1 MTGFTSTPILASDT
15 GAVVTTIV
23 WLLVAV
29 SLVATLTHFVRVPY
43 TIALVVAGLALGA
56 IGGPFRV
63 PLTED
68 LILEVFIPALL
79 FEAAYNLSWPRLRAE
94 IRPIVALAIPGVIAG
109 TFIVGAIVHLAG
121 LRWPVALLFGAL
133 IAATDPVSVLATF
146 RRIGANRRLAIIV
159 EGESL
164 FNDGTALVVFRLVLA
179 VVVAGGV
186 TASTTILAFI
196 ASIAGGVAVGV
207 AVGYLGALLLRQID
221 DYLVEITITL
231 LMAYGTFIACEHLS
245 LTVSGNE
252 IGASPVI
259 AVVVLGLITGNY
271 ASRASMSARTRL
283 SMYDTWELIGYF
295 ANSLIFILIGLQVH
309 TASVTRAD
317 IPLMLAAI
325 VGILVSRAI
334 VVYGVGLY
342 TNWRNAP
349 VFRIPLSFQ
358 HVILWG
364 GLRGAIALAAAL
376 SIPGDAVPE
385 RPTVILLTFGVVVFT
400 LLAQG
405 LTIRP
410 LVARLGLS
418 GTDNSAHL
426 LAFERLQGQL
436 VATQAARRALAT
448 LTEAGEIA
456 PDVSAQI
463 TRAYEERGDR
473 LRDELAGLN
482 VSAEAAR
489 AEQVIVARRK
499 ALQAEKDALR
509 TLRNRGTITGSV
521 YRALNADI
529 DRRLLRLEEA
539 PDEEMGE
546 GVALPADG
554 ERIEDEIGPFP
565 DGAMR

>member
-1 MTGFTSTPILASDT
+1 MTP
-15 GAVVTTIV
+15 
-23 WLLVAV
+23 
-29 SLVATLTHFVRVPY
+29 
-43 TIALVVAGLALGA
+43 
-56 IGGPFRV
+56 
-63 PLTED
+63 
-68 LILEVFIPALL
+68 
-79 FEAAYNLSWPRLRAE
+79 
-94 IRPIVALAIPGVIAG
+94 
-109 TFIVGAIVHLAG
+109 
-121 LRWPVALLFGAL
+121 
-133 IAATDPVSVLATF
+133 
-146 RRIGANRRLAIIV
+146 
-159 EGESL
+159 
-164 FNDGTALVVFRLVLA
+164 
-179 VVVAGGV
+179 
-186 TASTTILAFI
+186 
-196 ASIAGGVAVGV
+196 
-207 AVGYLGALLLRQID
+207 
-221 DYLVEITITL
+221 
-231 LMAYGTFIACEHLS
+231 
-245 LTVSGNE
+245 
-252 IGASPVI
+252 
-259 AVVVLGLITGNY
+259 
-271 ASRASMSARTRL
+271 ARTRL

-317 IPLMLAAI
+317 IPPMLAAI

-410 LVARLGLS
+410 LVVRLGLS

>member
-1 MTGFTSTPILASDT
+1 MGFVFASLPVSATGTA
-15 GAVVTTIV
+15 VTTIV

-29 SLVATLTHFVRVPY
+29 SLVAALTHFVRVPY
-43 TIALVVAGLALGA
+43 TIALVVAGLALGV

-68 LILEVFIPALL
+68 LILDVFIPALL

-94 IRPIVALAIPGVIAG
+94 IRPITALAIPGVIAG

-133 IAATDPVSVLATF
+133 ISATDPVSVLATF

-164 FNDGTALVVFRLVLA
+164 FNDGTSLVVFKLVLA
-179 VVVAGGV
+179 IVIAGGV

-196 ASIAGGVAVGV
+196 ASIAGGVTVGLI
-207 AVGYLGALLLRQID
+207 VGYFGALVLRQID

-231 LMAYGTFIACEHLS
+231 LMAYGTFIACEQLS
-245 LTVSGNE
+245 LTVGGSA

-271 ASRASMSARTRL
+271 ASRSSMSARTRL
-283 SMYDTWELIGYF
+283 SMYDTWELIAYF

-309 TASVTRAD
+309 TASIRRAD
-317 IPLMLAAI
+317 APLMLAAV

-349 VFRIPLSFQ
+349 VHRIPLRFQ

-385 RPTVILLTFGVVVFT
+385 RPTIILLTFGIVVFT

-410 LVARLGLS
+410 LVAWLGLS

-426 LAFERLQGQL
+426 LTFERLQGQL
-436 VATQAARRALAT
+436 VATQAARRALNNLSET
-448 LTEAGEIA
+448 GEIA
-456 PDVSAQI
+456 PDVSAQLI
-463 TRAYEERGDR
+463 RAYEERGDR
-473 LRDELAGLN
+473 LRKELEGLN
-482 VSAEAAR
+482 VSAEAIR
-489 AEQVIVARRK
+489 TEQVIVARRK
-499 ALQAEKDALR
+499 ALQAEKDALL

-529 DRRLLRLEEA
+529 NQRLLRLEEE
-539 PDEEMGE
+539 PGKESDEEQF
-546 GVALPADG
+546 DG
-554 ERIEDEIGPFP
+554 TGPHPEAAF
-565 DGAMR
+565 

>member
-1 MTGFTSTPILASDT
+1 
-15 GAVVTTIV
+15 
-23 WLLVAV
+23 
-29 SLVATLTHFVRVPY
+29 
-43 TIALVVAGLALGA
+43 
-56 IGGPFRV
+56 
-63 PLTED
+63 
-68 LILEVFIPALL
+68 
-79 FEAAYNLSWPRLRAE
+79 
-94 IRPIVALAIPGVIAG
+94 VIAG

-146 RRIGANRRLAIIV
+146 RKIGANRRLAIIV

-164 FNDGTALVVFRLVLA
+164 FNDGTALVVFKLVL
-179 VVVAGGV
+179 VIVIAGSV

-196 ASIAGGVAVGV
+196 ASIAGGVMVGL

-221 DYLVEITITL
+221 DYLVEISVTL
-231 LMAYGTFIACEHLS
+231 LMAYGTFIACERLY
-245 LTVSGNE
+245 LTVGGIT

-259 AVVVLGLITGNY
+259 AVVVLGLVTGNY

-295 ANSLIFILIGLQVH
+295 ANSLIFLLIGLQIH
-309 TASVTRAD
+309 TASITRAD

-325 VGILVSRAI
+325 IGILVSRAI

-364 GLRGAIALAAAL
+364 GLRGAISLAAAL
-376 SIPGDAVPE
+376 SIPSNIVPE
-385 RPTVILLTFGVVVFT
+385 RPTIILMTFGIVVFT

-418 GTDNSAHL
+418 GTDQSAHL

-436 VATQAARRALAT
+436 VATQAARRALHS
-448 LTEAGEIA
+448 LSEGGEIA
-456 PDVSAQI
+456 PDVFAQLS
-463 TRAYEERGDR
+463 RSYEERGDR
-473 LRDELAGLN
+473 LREELAGLN
-482 VSAEAAR
+482 VSAEAIR

-499 ALQAEKDALR
+499 ALQAEKDALL

-521 YRALNADI
+521 YRSLNADI
-529 DRRLLRLEEA
+529 DHRLLHLEEA
-539 PDEEMGE
+539 PDDPGE
-546 GVALPADG
+546 GVKFDGSPAL
-554 ERIEDEIGPFP
+554 
-565 DGAMR
+565 

>member
-1 MTGFTSTPILASDT
+1 MDFVFASIPVSATGSA
-15 GAVVTTIV
+15 VTTIV

-29 SLVATLTHFVRVPY
+29 SLVAALTHFVRVPY
-43 TIALVVAGLALGA
+43 TIALVVAGLALGV
-56 IGGPFRV
+56 IGGPFTV

-68 LILEVFIPALL
+68 LILDVFIPALL

-94 IRPIVALAIPGVIAG
+94 IRPITALAIPGVIAG

-133 IAATDPVSVLATF
+133 ISATDPVSVLATF

-164 FNDGTALVVFRLVLA
+164 FNDGTALVVFKLVLA
-179 VVVAGGV
+179 VVIAGGV

-196 ASIAGGVAVGV
+196 ASIAGGVAVGLI
-207 AVGYLGALLLRQID
+207 VGYLGALVLRQID

-231 LMAYGTFIACEHLS
+231 LMAYGTFIACEQLS
-245 LTVSGNE
+245 LTIGGSE

-271 ASRASMSARTRL
+271 ASRSSMSARTRL
-283 SMYDTWELIGYF
+283 SMYDTWELIAYF

-309 TASVTRAD
+309 TASLMRAD
-317 IPLMLAAI
+317 IPLMLAAV

-342 TNWRNAP
+342 TNWRNPPAD
-349 VFRIPLSFQ
+349 RLPLRFQ

-376 SIPGDAVPE
+376 SIPADAVPE
-385 RPTVILLTFGVVVFT
+385 RPTIILLTFGIVVFT

-436 VATQAARRALAT
+436 VATQAARRALNT
-448 LTEAGEIA
+448 LSEGGEIA
-456 PDVSAQI
+456 PDIYAQLSH
-463 TRAYEERGDR
+463 TYEERGGR

-482 VSAEAAR
+482 VSAEAIR
-489 AEQVIVARRK
+489 AEQMIVARRK
-499 ALQAEKDALR
+499 ALQAEKDALL
-509 TLRNRGTITGSV
+509 TLRNRGTITNSV

-529 DRRLLRLEEA
+529 NQLLLRLEEE
-539 PDEEMGE
+539 PDVETEEE
-546 GVALPADG
+546 QFKDPP
-554 ERIEDEIGPFP
+554 GPHP
-565 DGAMR
+565 DGAR